1 LEIGIWNLLEIWKL
15 GFGISDPVTQKL
27 PRTLLYRVYM
37 EKEMADR
44 YEIRL
49 SGSGGQGLILMGI
62 ILAEAIGVYDG
73 KYVAQTQSYGPE
85 ARGGS
90 SKSEVIVSDEEI
102 DYPKAMKLDLLLA
115 MNQKSCDE
123 FYPDLKPDGLLIVDS
138 TFVTQIP
145 TSKAFQIP
153 FTGIARERF
162 KREVVAN
169 IVALGSLSQLSPIV
183 SARAVESAVLAR
195 VPKGTEKL
203 NRDALKAG
211 MNAAKQAKK
220 AWMNSEVVPEVP
232 KEDLL
237 DSY

>member
-1 LEIGIWNLLEIWKL
+1 MS
-15 GFGISDPVTQKL
+15 F
-27 PRTLLYRVYM
+27 
-37 EKEMADR
+37 R

-62 ILAEAIGVYDG
+62 ILAEAVGIYDG
-73 KYVAQTQSYGPE
+73 RYVAQTQSYGPE

-115 MNQKSCDE
+115 MNQRSCDD
-123 FYPDLKPDGLLIVDS
+123 FYQDLKPEGLLIVDS

-153 FTGIARERF
+153 FTRIAREKF
-162 KREVVAN
+162 KKEVVAN
-169 IVALGSLSQLSPIV
+169 IIALGALTQLTPIV
-183 SARAVESAVLAR
+183 SPKAMESAVLAR

-203 NRDALKAG
+203 NQDALKAG
-211 MNAAKQAKK
+211 IAAAKQAKRE
-220 AWMNSEVVPEVP
+220 WMKTEVPPEVP

>member
-1 LEIGIWNLLEIWKL
+1 M
-15 GFGISDPVTQKL
+15 P
-27 PRTLLYRVYM
+27 Y
-37 EKEMADR
+37 R

-62 ILAEAIGVYDG
+62 ILAEAIGIYEG
-73 KYVAQTQSYGPE
+73 KFVSQTQSYGPE

-102 DYPKAMKLDLLLA
+102 DYPKAMKLDVLLA

-123 FYPDLKPDGLLIVDS
+123 FYPDLKPEGLLIVDS
-138 TFVTQIP
+138 TFVTQPPIP
-145 TSKAFQIP
+145 RAFQIP
-153 FTGIARERF
+153 FTRIAREKL
-162 KREVVAN
+162 KREMVAN
-169 IVALGSLSQLSPIV
+169 IIALGAFSQLCPLVSPKAI
-183 SARAVESAVLAR
+183 ESAVLAR

-203 NRDALKAG
+203 NRDALRAG
-211 MNAAKQAKK
+211 IAAAKRAKTK
-220 AWMNSEVVPEVP
+220 WMETEVSPEVP

>member
-1 LEIGIWNLLEIWKL
+1 
-15 GFGISDPVTQKL
+15 
-27 PRTLLYRVYM
+27 
-37 EKEMADR
+37 
-44 YEIRL
+44 
-49 SGSGGQGLILMGI
+49 LILMGI
-62 ILAEAIGVYDG
+62 ILAEAIGIYDG

-102 DYPKAMKLDLLLA
+102 DYPKAIRLDLLLA

-123 FYPDLKPDGLLIVDS
+123 FYPDLKAEGLLIVDS

-145 TSKAFQIP
+145 TPKAFQIP
-153 FTGIARERF
+153 FTRLAREKF
-162 KREVVAN
+162 GREVVAN
-169 IVALGSLSQLSPIV
+169 IIALGALSQLTPIV
-183 SARAVESAVLAR
+183 SAKAVESAVLAR

-211 MNAAKQAKK
+211 MNAAKRAKK
-220 AWMNSEVVPEVP
+220 AWTELEVPPETP

>member
-1 LEIGIWNLLEIWKL
+1 M
-15 GFGISDPVTQKL
+15 GF
-27 PRTLLYRVYM
+27 
-37 EKEMADR
+37 R

-49 SGSGGQGLILMGI
+49 SGSGGQGIILMGI
-62 ILAEAIGVYDG
+62 ILAEAIGIYDG

-102 DYPKAMKLDLLLA
+102 DYPKAMRPDLLLA

-123 FYPDLKPDGLLIVDS
+123 YYPDLKSEGMLIVDS
-138 TFVTQIP
+138 TFVNQPP
-145 TSKAFQIP
+145 TSKAFQVP
-153 FTGIARERF
+153 FTRMAREQF
-162 KREVVAN
+162 KRDVVAN
-169 IVALGSLSQLSPIV
+169 IIALGALAQLTPIV
-183 SARAVESAVLAR
+183 SPKAMEAAVLAR

-211 MNAAKQAKK
+211 MAAAKMAKK
-220 AWMNSEVVPEVP
+220 KWMEEESPPEVS

>member
-1 LEIGIWNLLEIWKL
+1 M
-15 GFGISDPVTQKL
+15 S
-27 PRTLLYRVYM
+27 Y
-37 EKEMADR
+37 R

-49 SGSGGQGLILMGI
+49 SGSGGQGLILMAI
-62 ILAEAIGVYDG
+62 ILAEAAGVYDG
-73 KYVAQTQSYGPE
+73 KCVAQTQSYGPE

-123 FYPDLKPDGLLIVDS
+123 FYPDLKPDGVLIVDS
-138 TFVTQIP
+138 TFVTQP
-145 TSKAFQIP
+145 PVARAFQVP
-153 FTGIARERF
+153 FTRIARE
-162 KREVVAN
+162 KLQREVVAN
-169 IVALGSLSQLSPIV
+169 IVALGALSQLSPIV
-183 SARAVESAVLAR
+183 SARAVEAAVLAR

-211 MNAAKQAKK
+211 IAAARQAKK
-220 AWMNSEVVPEVP
+220 RMKKAVLPPEIP
-232 KEDLL
+232 EEDLL

>member
-1 LEIGIWNLLEIWKL
+1 MS
-15 GFGISDPVTQKL
+15 F
-27 PRTLLYRVYM
+27 
-37 EKEMADR
+37 R

-62 ILAEAIGVYDG
+62 ILAEAIGIYDG
-73 KYVAQTQSYGPE
+73 KFVAQTQSYGPE

-90 SKSEVIVSDEEI
+90 SKSEVVVSDEEI
-102 DYPKAMKLDLLLA
+102 DYPKAMQPDLLLA
-115 MNQKSCDE
+115 MNQKSCDD
-123 FYPDLKPDGLLIVDS
+123 FYPDLRPEGLLIVDS
-138 TFVTQIP
+138 TFVTQVP
-145 TSKAFQIP
+145 TLKAFQIP
-153 FTGIARERF
+153 FTRMARERF

-169 IVALGSLSQLSPIV
+169 IIALGALTQLSPII
-183 SARAVESAVLAR
+183 SSKAVESAVLAR

-211 MNAAKQAKK
+211 IAAAKQAKK
-220 AWMNSEVVPEVP
+220 EWMETEVPPEIP

>member
-1 LEIGIWNLLEIWKL
+1 MG
-15 GFGISDPVTQKL
+15 S
-27 PRTLLYRVYM
+27 
-37 EKEMADR
+37 R

-62 ILAEAIGVYDG
+62 VLAEAIGIYDG

-90 SKSEVIVSDEEI
+90 SKSEVVVSDEEI
-102 DYPKAMKLDLLLA
+102 DYPKAISLDLLLA

-123 FYPDLKPDGLLIVDS
+123 FYPDLKPEGLLIVDS

-145 TSKAFQIP
+145 TPKAFQIP
-153 FTGIARERF
+153 FTRLAREKF
-162 KREVVAN
+162 EREVVAN
-169 IVALGSLSQLSPIV
+169 IIALGALSHLTPVV
-183 SARAVESAVLAR
+183 SAKAVESAVLAR

-203 NRDALKAG
+203 NRDALRAG
-211 MNAAKQAKK
+211 ITAAKRAKK
-220 AWMNSEVVPEVP
+220 AWMELEVP
-232 KEDLL
+232 PETPTEDLL

>member
-1 LEIGIWNLLEIWKL
+1 MSE
-15 GFGISDPVTQKL
+15 
-27 PRTLLYRVYM
+27 
-37 EKEMADR
+37 R

-62 ILAEAIGVYDG
+62 ILAEAIGIYDG

-102 DYPKAMKLDLLLA
+102 DYPKVMRLDLLLA
-115 MNQKSCDE
+115 MSQRSCDE
-123 FYPDLKPDGLLIVDS
+123 FCSDLKPDGLLIVDS
-138 TFVTQIP
+138 TFVTQVP
-145 TSKAFQIP
+145 TQKAFQVP
-153 FTGIARERF
+153 FTRIAREKF

-169 IVALGSLSQLSPIV
+169 IIALGALALLSPIV
-183 SARAVESAVLAR
+183 SAKAVESAVLTR
-195 VPKGTEKL
+195 VPRGTEKL
-203 NRDALKAG
+203 NRDALRAG
-211 MNAAKQAKK
+211 MDAAKQAKE
-220 AWMNSEVVPEVP
+220 AWTKLEVVPEVP

>member
-1 LEIGIWNLLEIWKL
+1 MG
-15 GFGISDPVTQKL
+15 S
-27 PRTLLYRVYM
+27 
-37 EKEMADR
+37 R

-62 ILAEAIGVYDG
+62 ILAEVIGVYDG
-73 KYVAQTQSYGPE
+73 KHVAQTQSYGPE

-115 MNQKSCDE
+115 MNQKSCEE
-123 FYPDLKPDGLLIVDS
+123 FFPDLKPEGTLIVDS
-138 TFVTQIP
+138 TFVTQVP
-145 TSKAFQIP
+145 TPKAFQIP
-153 FTGIARERF
+153 FTRIAREKF

-169 IVALGSLSQLSPIV
+169 IIALGALSQLTPIV
-183 SARAVESAVLAR
+183 SPKAVESAVLAK

-203 NRDALKAG
+203 NRDALRAG
-211 MNAAKQAKK
+211 MNAAKRAKK
-220 AWMNSEVVPEVP
+220 AWMESEVPPEVP
-232 KEDLL
+232 QEDLL

>member
-1 LEIGIWNLLEIWKL
+1 M
-15 GFGISDPVTQKL
+15 S
-27 PRTLLYRVYM
+27 Y
-37 EKEMADR
+37 R

-62 ILAEAIGVYDG
+62 ILAEAIGIYDR

-102 DYPKAMKLDLLLA
+102 DYPKAMRLDLLLA
-115 MNQKSCDE
+115 MNQRSCDE

-138 TFVTQIP
+138 TFVTQVP
-145 TSKAFQIP
+145 TVKAFQIP
-153 FTGIARERF
+153 FTRLAREKF
-162 KREVVAN
+162 KKEVVAN
-169 IVALGSLSQLSPIV
+169 IIALGALAQLSPIV
-183 SARAVESAVLAR
+183 SAKAIESAVLDR

-203 NRDALKAG
+203 NRDALKTG
-211 MNAAKQAKK
+211 MKAAKRAKE
-220 AWMNSEVVPEVP
+220 AWAKLEAVPEVP

>member
-1 LEIGIWNLLEIWKL
+1 M
-15 GFGISDPVTQKL
+15 GF
-27 PRTLLYRVYM
+27 
-37 EKEMADR
+37 R

-62 ILAEAIGVYDG
+62 ILAEAIGIYDG
-73 KYVAQTQSYGPE
+73 KFVAQTQSYGPE

-102 DYPKAMKLDLLLA
+102 DYPKAMQLDLLLA
-115 MNQKSCDE
+115 MSQKSCDE
-123 FYPDLKPDGLLIVDS
+123 FYPDLKPEGLLIVDS
-138 TFVTQIP
+138 TFVTQVP

-153 FTGIARERF
+153 FTRIARENF

-169 IVALGSLSQLSPIV
+169 IVALGALTQLCPIISPK
-183 SARAVESAVLAR
+183 AVESAVFAR
-195 VPKGTEKL
+195 VPKGTETL

-211 MNAAKQAKK
+211 IVAAKRAKK
-220 AWMNSEVVPEVP
+220 EWVKTKAPPEIP